1 MPAPIAGECPS
12 HPLCRAQPIAFHQT
26 RAPVYSPC
34 LNDPCTRCLSQ
45 PTTSPH
51 CLALT
56 LSRSTRSHTVSL
68 YLVLILSHVRFRTSC
83 HMVSSSVNV
92 SHRLALFPIHLTV
105 CCATERSDTE
115 PRTVRRTIRRAG
127 NAHCCY
133 SNCYCAH
140 TLLCQPLLHYC
151 CTIQHTAHHSNHCC
165 TNTAPYSTPL
175 VTQTYAAPNTT
186 GPTAAAP
193 TTVAPTT
200 AALAM
205 LHHTLC
211 VAPSKHIRL
220 LTFLLFPQIIH
231 SLAFLFF
238 SPIVIIAHAVS
249 P

>member
-1 MPAPIAGECPS
+1 M
-12 HPLCRAQPIAFHQT
+12 H
-26 RAPVYSPC
+26 
-34 LNDPCTRCLSQ
+34 RCLSQ
-45 PTTSPH
+45 LTTSSH

-56 LSRSTRSHTVSL
+56 LSRSTRSHTGSL
-68 YLVLILSHVRFRTSC
+68 YLVLSLSHIRFGTSC
-83 HMVSSSVNV
+83 HMVSSSANV
-92 SHRLALFPIHLTV
+92 SHRLALFRTHLTV
-105 CCATERSDTE
+105 CRDRTIQRTDTE
-115 PRTVRRTIRRAG
+115 PRTVRRTIQRTG

-140 TLLCQPLLHYC
+140 TLLCRPLLHYC
-151 CTIQHTAHHSNHCC
+151 CTIQHIAHHSNHCC

-211 VAPSKHIRL
+211 VAPSKHILL
-220 LTFLLFPQIIH
+220 LTFLLFPPIIH

-238 SPIVIIAHAVS
+238 SPI
-249 P
+249 

>member
-1 MPAPIAGECPS
+1 
-12 HPLCRAQPIAFHQT
+12 
-26 RAPVYSPC
+26 
-34 LNDPCTRCLSQ
+34 
-45 PTTSPH
+45 
-51 CLALT
+51 
-56 LSRSTRSHTVSL
+56 
-68 YLVLILSHVRFRTSC
+68 
-83 HMVSSSVNV
+83 MVSSSVNV
-92 SHRLALFPIHLTV
+92 SHRLALFRIHLTV
-105 CCATERSDTE
+105 CRATGQFNAPTLSHAQFDAPFNAQVT
-115 PRTVRRTIRRAG
+115 PTVAIPTVT
-127 NAHCCY
+127 
-133 SNCYCAH
+133 AH
-140 TLLCQPLLHYC
+140 THSC

-211 VAPSKHIRL
+211 VAPSKHILL

-238 SPIVIIAHAVS
+238 SPI
-249 P
+249 

>member
-1 MPAPIAGECPS
+1 M
-12 HPLCRAQPIAFHQT
+12 H
-26 RAPVYSPC
+26 
-34 LNDPCTRCLSQ
+34 RCLSQ
-45 PTTSPH
+45 LTTSSH

-68 YLVLILSHVRFRTSC
+68 YLVLSLSHIRFGTSC
-83 HMVSSSVNV
+83 HMVSSSANV
-92 SHRLALFPIHLTV
+92 SHRLALFRTHLIV
-105 CCATERSDTE
+105 CCATGQFNAPTLSHARFDAPFNAQVT
-115 PRTVRRTIRRAG
+115 PTVASATPTVT
-127 NAHCCY
+127 
-133 SNCYCAH
+133 AH
-140 TLLCQPLLHYC
+140 THSCADHCLHYC
-151 CTIQHTAHHSNHCC
+151 CTTQHTAHHSNHCC

-186 GPTAAAP
+186 EPTAAAP

-211 VAPSKHIRL
+211 VAPSKHILL

-238 SPIVIIAHAVS
+238 SPI
-249 P
+249 

>member
-1 MPAPIAGECPS
+1 VSARLIHCVAFNPSQFISLVHLFTHPVVMAHAPLFVTA
-12 HPLCRAQPIAFHQT
+12 HH
-26 RAPVYSPC
+26 V
-34 LNDPCTRCLSQ
+34 
-45 PTTSPH
+45 
-51 CLALT
+51 LT
-56 LSRSTRSHTVSL
+56 LSRSHTISL
-68 YLVLILSHVRFRTSC
+68 YSLSHC
-83 HMVSSSVNV
+83 
-92 SHRLALFPIHLTV
+92 LALSRSLTESHSLWHQLPHGIFLCQRLTPSRFIPHTSDCV
-105 CCATERSDTE
+105 LRDRTIQRTDTE
-115 PRTVRRTIRRAG
+115 PRTVRRTIQRTG

-140 TLLCQPLLHYC
+140 TLLCRPLLHYC
-151 CTIQHTAHHSNHCC
+151 CTIQHIAHHSNHCC

-211 VAPSKHIRL
+211 VAPSKHILL
-220 LTFLLFPQIIH
+220 LTFLLFPPIIH

-238 SPIVIIAHAVS
+238 SPI
-249 P
+249 